1 MRLPKSRA
9 LRISLAVLLALVA
22 VPVLAIAYFQT
33 LEPPSGVRSAT
44 ELRVPTPSARPALM
58 GAGVQLANF
67 VQGSVS
73 DGPGITVNP
82 NPHRMGNASA
92 GRQVFR
98 FETFGNEGFWTD
110 ALRWLRGL
118 REAQVTPLKVLAA
131 GMLIDVERIEPA
143 LLVKLAA
150 EARTDLSPAHAPLL
164 NSHEILLRLIE
175 MNALV
180 GVPAKDSNRDGRIN
194 LASGDKTGVSCAICH
209 TVSDGSVLRV
219 NNRGSIGKITD
230 GPAALVFDMGQFLA
244 WGANTKAYYPNA
256 QISYLGITIGR
267 APRGL
272 TSRSSEAEFDRYFTN
287 KAWYPVGTFDETQD
301 GIGNP
306 VVNQP
311 LFRQDLA
318 APWSSSAEFRFL
330 DNISN
335 GSYTQNLDPTILV
348 TKDGRAFAREV
359 AGPLGMM
366 MTSGYAR
373 VLRTTGVTGFP
384 FVRASVGGTIG
395 TDETQ
400 VRRRVDNRKLF
411 DLSAYISRLPAPRG
425 ARVDP
430 TAFARGREIFR
441 RNCTACHNVDQSKPV
456 PPLIVGLKQLWPGYR
471 PFVMMPR
478 VKKLGPVQNSPGIYD
493 DKLII
498 ADATKRGDPKGIPM
512 PLLLDLARKQHFLHD
527 ASVHGLDSLLDPRRG
542 SKQPHPFYVPDR
554 QKRAELIAFLRGVD
568 TTKRK
573 DP

>member
-9 LRISLAVLLALVA
+9 ARIGLFLLLALIA
-22 VPVLAIAYFQT
+22 VPAMAMAYFQT
-33 LEPPSGVRSAT
+33 LDPPAGVASAAG
-44 ELRVPTPSARPALM
+44 LAVPGPSERPAGV
-58 GAGVQLANF
+58 GAGLQLAHF
-67 VQGSVS
+67 SQSGPS
-73 DGPGITVNP
+73 DGPGVEVNP
-82 NPHRMGNASA
+82 NPHRMGDADS
-92 GRQVFR
+92 GREVFR

-110 ALRWLRGL
+110 GLRWLRGIK
-118 REAQVTPLKVLAA
+118 EARVSPLDVLAA
-131 GMLIDVERIEPA
+131 GMLIDSERVEPDLLARI
-143 LLVKLAA
+143 AA
-150 EARTDLSPAHAPLL
+150 EARTDLSPTSAPLL
-164 NSHEILLRLIE
+164 NDPATLLRLIE
-175 MNALV
+175 TNALV
-180 GVPAKDSNRDGRIN
+180 GVPAKDSNRDGRLS
-194 LASGDKTGVSCAICH
+194 LASGDKAGVSCAICH
-209 TVSDGSVLRV
+209 TVADGSVLQV
-219 NNRGSIGKITD
+219 NGRGSIGRITD

-256 QISYLGITIGR
+256 QISYFGITIGR
-267 APRGL
+267 APAGL
-272 TSRSSEAEFDRYFTN
+272 TSYSSEADFDRYFTN

-384 FVRASVGGTIG
+384 FVKAAVGGTIG

-411 DLSAYISRLPAPRG
+411 DMSAYISRLPAPRG

-430 TAFARGREIFR
+430 ASFARGRQVFR
-441 RNCTACHNVDQSKPV
+441 ASCTACHNVDQSKPV
-456 PPLIVGLKQLWPGYR
+456 PPLIVSLKQLWPAYR
-471 PFVMMPR
+471 PIVLMPR
-478 VKKLGPVQNSPGIYD
+478 GKKLGPVQNSPGIYD
-493 DKLII
+493 DKLIV

-512 PLLLDLARKQHFLHD
+512 PLLLDLARKRLFLHD
-527 ASVHGLDSLLDPRRG
+527 ASVRGLDSLLDPRRG
-542 SKQPHPFYVPDR
+542 ASQPHPFYIANPGGRTD
-554 QKRAELIAFLRGVD
+554 LIAFLRGLD
-568 TTKRK
+568 TSTR
-573 DP
+573 

>member
-1 MRLPKSRA
+1 
-9 LRISLAVLLALVA
+9 
-22 VPVLAIAYFQT
+22 
-33 LEPPSGVRSAT
+33 
-44 ELRVPTPSARPALM
+44 M
-58 GAGVQLANF
+58 GAGIQLTSFTQAAP
-67 VQGSVS
+67 QE
-73 DGPGITVNP
+73 GPGIAINP
-82 NPHRMGNASA
+82 NPHRMGDPAA
-92 GRQVFR
+92 GREVFR

-110 ALRWLRGL
+110 ALRWLRGIQ
-118 REAQVTPLKVLAA
+118 EARVTPLKALAA
-131 GMLIDVERIEPA
+131 GMLIDAERVEPA
-143 LLVKLAA
+143 LLARLAA
-150 EARTDLSPAHAPLL
+150 EARTDLSPAKAPLL
-164 NSHEILLRLIE
+164 NDPATLLRLIE

-180 GVPAKDSNRDGRIN
+180 GVPAKDSNRDGRIT
-194 LASGDKTGVSCAICH
+194 LASGDKAGVSCAICH
-209 TVSDGSVLRV
+209 TVADGSVLRV
-219 NNRGSIGKITD
+219 NNRGSIGRVTD

-256 QISYLGITIGR
+256 QISYLGVTIGR
-267 APRGL
+267 APTGL
-272 TSRSSEAEFDRYFTN
+272 SSYSSEADFDRYFTN

-348 TKDGRAFAREV
+348 TKDGRAFAKEI

-373 VLRTTGVTGFP
+373 ALRTTGVTGFP
-384 FVRASVGGTIG
+384 FVRAAVGGTIG

-400 VRRRVDNRKLF
+400 VRRRVDDRKLF

-430 TAFARGREIFR
+430 AAFARGREIFR
-441 RNCTACHNVDQSKPV
+441 ANCTACHNVDQSKPV

-471 PFVMMPR
+471 PIVMMPR
-478 VKKLGPVQNSPGIYD
+478 GKMLGPVQNSPGIYD
-493 DKLII
+493 DKLVIS
-498 ADATKRGDPKGIPM
+498 DATKRGDPKGIPM
-512 PLLLDLARKQHFLHD
+512 PLLLDLARKPLFLHD
-527 ASVHGLDSLLDPRRG
+527 ASVRGLNSLLDPRRG
-542 SKQPHPFYVPDR
+542 AKEPHPFYVRDAR
-554 QKRAELIAFLRGVD
+554 GRADMTAFLKGLD
-568 TTKRK
+568 TTTR
-573 DP
+573 

>member
-1 MRLPKSRA
+1 M
-9 LRISLAVLLALVA
+9 
-22 VPVLAIAYFQT
+22 
-33 LEPPSGVRSAT
+33 GD
-44 ELRVPTPSARPALM
+44 PA
-58 GAGVQLANF
+58 
-67 VQGSVS
+67 
-73 DGPGITVNP
+73 
-82 NPHRMGNASA
+82 A
-92 GRQVFR
+92 GRETFR

-110 ALRWLRGL
+110 ALRWLRGIQ
-118 REAQVTPLKVLAA
+118 EARVTPLKALAA
-131 GMLIDVERIEPA
+131 GMLIDAERVEPA
-143 LLVKLAA
+143 LLARLAA
-150 EARTDLSPAHAPLL
+150 EARTDLSPAGAPLL
-164 NSHEILLRLIE
+164 NDPATLLRLIE

-194 LASGDKTGVSCAICH
+194 LASGDKVGVSCAICH
-209 TVSDGSVLRV
+209 TVADGSVLRV
-219 NNRGSIGKITD
+219 NNRGSIGRVTD

-256 QISYLGITIGR
+256 QISYLGVTIGR
-267 APRGL
+267 APSGL
-272 TSRSSEAEFDRYFTN
+272 TSYSSEADFDRYFTN

-348 TKDGRAFAREV
+348 TKDGRAFAKEI

-373 VLRTTGVTGFP
+373 ALRTTGVTGFP
-384 FVRASVGGTIG
+384 FVRAAVGGTIG

-430 TAFARGREIFR
+430 AAFARGREIFR
-441 RNCTACHNVDQSKPV
+441 ANCTACHNVDQSKPV

-471 PFVMMPR
+471 PLVMMPR

-512 PLLLDLARKQHFLHD
+512 PLLLDLARKPLFLHD
-527 ASVHGLDSLLDPRRG
+527 ASVRGLNSLLDPRRG
-542 SKQPHPFYVPDR
+542 AKEPHPFYVRDAR
-554 QKRAELIAFLRGVD
+554 GRADMTAFLKGLD
-568 TTKRK
+568 TTTR
-573 DP
+573 

>member
-1 MRLPKSRA
+1 
-9 LRISLAVLLALVA
+9 
-22 VPVLAIAYFQT
+22 
-33 LEPPSGVRSAT
+33 
-44 ELRVPTPSARPALM
+44 M
-58 GAGVQLANF
+58 GAGVQLDNF

-73 DGPGITVNP
+73 DGPGIRVNP

-143 LLVKLAA
+143 LLAKLAA
-150 EARTDLSPAHAPLL
+150 EARTDLSPARAPLL

-180 GVPAKDSNRDGRIN
+180 GVPAKDSNSDGRIN
-194 LASGDKTGVSCAICH
+194 LARGDKAGVSCAICH
-209 TVSDGSVLRV
+209 TVADSSVLRV

-256 QISYLGITIGR
+256 QISYLGVTIGR

-384 FVRASVGGTIG
+384 FVRADVGGTIG

-411 DLSAYISRLPAPRG
+411 DMSAYISRLPAPRG

-430 TAFARGREIFR
+430 TAFARGRQIFR
-441 RNCTACHNVDQSKPV
+441 ANCTACHNVDQSKPV

-471 PFVMMPR
+471 PIVMMPR

-512 PLLLDLARKQHFLHD
+512 PLLLDLARKPRFLHD
-527 ASVHGLDSLLDPRRG
+527 ASVRGLDSLLDPRRG
-542 SKQPHPFYVPDR
+542 SKQPHPFYVADR
-554 QKRAELIAFLRGVD
+554 QKRAELVAFLRGVD
-568 TTKRK
+568 TTRR
-573 DP
+573 

>member
-9 LRISLAVLLALVA
+9 LRISLAILLALVT
-22 VPVLAIAYFQT
+22 VPALAMAYLQT
-33 LEPPSGVRSAT
+33 LEPPSGVRSAA
-44 ELRVPTPSARPALM
+44 ELRVPEPSARPAQM
-58 GAGVQLANF
+58 GAGVQLDSF
-67 VQGSVS
+67 VQGLVS
-73 DGPGITVNP
+73 DGPGISVNP
-82 NPHRMGNASA
+82 NPHRMGDASA
-92 GRQVFR
+92 GREVFR

-118 REAQVTPLKVLAA
+118 REARVTPLKVLAA

-143 LLVKLAA
+143 LLAKLAA
-150 EARTDLSPAHAPLL
+150 EARTDLTPARAPLL
-164 NSHEILLRLIE
+164 NSHETLLRVIE

-180 GVPAKDSNRDGRIN
+180 GVPAKDSNGDGRIN
-194 LASGDKTGVSCAICH
+194 LARGDKAGVSCAICH
-209 TVSDGSVLRV
+209 TVADSSVLRV

-256 QISYLGITIGR
+256 QISYLGVTIGR

-272 TSRSSEAEFDRYFTN
+272 TSRSSEADFARYFTN

-384 FVRASVGGTIG
+384 YVRAAVGGTIG

-411 DLSAYISRLPAPRG
+411 DMSAYISRLPAPRG

-430 TAFARGREIFR
+430 TAFARGRETFR

-471 PFVMMPR
+471 PIVLMPR

-512 PLLLDLARKQHFLHD
+512 PLLLDLARKPRFLHD

-542 SKQPHPFYVPDR
+542 SKQPHPFYVADR
-554 QKRAELIAFLRGVD
+554 RRRAEVVAFLRGVD
-568 TTKRK
+568 TTKR
-573 DP
+573 

>member
-1 MRLPKSRA
+1 VRLPKSKAARVA
-9 LRISLAVLLALVA
+9 LLVLLALIA
-22 VPVLAIAYFQT
+22 VPAVAMAYFQT
-33 LEPPSGVRSAT
+33 LKPPAGVASVA
-44 ELRVPTPSARPALM
+44 ELKVPQPSERPAGM
-58 GAGVQLANF
+58 GAGLQLTSFTQAAP
-67 VQGSVS
+67 Q
-73 DGPGITVNP
+73 DGPGIAVNP
-82 NPHRMGNASA
+82 NPHRMGDPAA
-92 GRQVFR
+92 GREVFR

-110 ALRWLRGL
+110 ALRWLRGIK
-118 REAQVTPLKVLAA
+118 EARVTPLKALAA
-131 GMLIDVERIEPA
+131 GMLIDAERVEPA
-143 LLVKLAA
+143 LLARLAA
-150 EARTDLSPAHAPLL
+150 EARTDLAPANAPLL
-164 NSHEILLRLIE
+164 NDYATLLRIIE

-180 GVPAKDSNRDGRIN
+180 GVPAKDSNGDGRIS
-194 LASGDKTGVSCAICH
+194 LSSGDKAGVSCAICH
-209 TVSDGSVLRV
+209 TVADGSVLKV

-256 QISYLGITIGR
+256 QISYFGITLGR
-267 APRGL
+267 APTGL
-272 TSRSSEAEFDRYFTN
+272 TSRSSEADFDRYFTN

-366 MTSGYAR
+366 MTAGYAR

-384 FVRASVGGTIG
+384 FVRAAVGGRIG

-411 DLSAYISRLPAPRG
+411 DMSAYISRLPAPRG

-430 TAFARGREIFR
+430 AAFARGRAIFR
-441 RNCTACHNVDQSKPV
+441 ANCTACHNVDQSKPV
-456 PPLIVGLKQLWPGYR
+456 PPLIVSLKQLWPAYR
-471 PFVMMPR
+471 PIVMLPR
-478 VKKLGPVQNSPGIYD
+478 TKKLGPVQNSPGIYD
-493 DKLII
+493 DKLVI

-512 PLLLDLARKQHFLHD
+512 PLLLDLARKPLFLHD
-527 ASVHGLDSLLDPRRG
+527 ASVRGLPSLLDPRRG
-542 SKQPHPFYVPDR
+542 AKEPHPFYIANAR
-554 QKRAELIAFLRGVD
+554 ERADMVAFLKGVD
-568 TTKRK
+568 TTTR
-573 DP
+573 